1 MQYKELKEEKG
12 VLVGEIGPTGA
23 NGEGSTSVDL
33 ADVNL
38 IHQQPS
44 IATDKVRVRMRV
56 RVSVGLGLGPLLRQK
71 HTYAKHDDSNR
82 THTKRNEQVSE

>member
-1 MQYKELKEEKG
+1 M
-12 VLVGEIGPTGA
+12 VGEIGPTGA
-23 NGEGSTSVDL
+23 NGEGSTSVDP

-56 RVSVGLGLGPLLRQK
+56 RVMARVRVRAVAPAKAYLRQ
-71 HTYAKHDDSNR
+71 TR
-82 THTKRNEQVSE
+82 RL